1 MKKFFACILSL
12 NLLFTSV
19 PVYAHSGRTDSSGG
33 HHDYKNVSGLGSYHY
48 HHGYGPHLH
57 PNGICPYSSSSAY
70 SSSSQSSSSSGSSY
84 TYKSKT
90 EVTYLGTAY
99 KSSITAY
106 IDGYYIP
113 TIDYNGN
120 TYVIAEDLNNYGFDV
135 EWVSEER
142 ALKIKANPY
151 KAKGQASP
159 SLTQNSFNVIKSD
172 IKALYYNG
180 TTNEYVEVASY
191 NIGGKTLINV
201 TNIGSRYLD
210 TQTNTLWIIL

>member
-1 MKKFFACILSL
+1 MKKILACILSL
-12 NLLFTSV
+12 NLLFSSV
-19 PVYAHSGRTDSSGG
+19 PVYAHSGRTDSAGG
-33 HHDYKNVSGLGSYHY
+33 HHDYKNVSGLGPYHY

-57 PNGICPYSSSSAY
+57 PNGICPYGSTGSSN
-70 SSSSQSSSSSGSSY
+70 SSSQRSSSSGSSY
-84 TYKSKT
+84 TYKPKA

-135 EWVSEER
+135 QWVSEER
-142 ALKIKANPY
+142 ALKIKADPS
-151 KAKGQASP
+151 KAKGQISS
-159 SLTQNSFNVIKSD
+159 SLTENSFNVIKSD
-172 IKALYYNG
+172 IKTFYYNG
-180 TTNEYVEVASY
+180 TTNSYVEVASY

-210 TQTNTLWIIL
+210 SQTNTLWIIL

>member
-1 MKKFFACILSL
+1 MKKILACILSL
-12 NLLFTSV
+12 NLLFSSV
-19 PVYAHSGRTDSSGG
+19 PVYAHSGRTDSAGG
-33 HHDYKNVSGLGSYHY
+33 HHDYKNVSGLGPYHY

-57 PNGICPYSSSSAY
+57 PNGICPYGSTGSSN
-70 SSSSQSSSSSGSSY
+70 SSSQRSSSSGSSY
-84 TYKSKT
+84 TYKPKA

-135 EWVSEER
+135 QWVSEER
-142 ALKIKANPY
+142 ALKIKADPS
-151 KAKGQASP
+151 KAKGHISS
-159 SLTQNSFNVIKSD
+159 SLTENSFNVIKSD
-172 IKALYYNG
+172 IKTFYYNG
-180 TTNEYVEVASY
+180 TTNSYVEVASY

-210 TQTNTLWIIL
+210 SQTNTLWIIL